1 MTLTDAALRR
11 APEGGTLRE
20 DGLEFRFFEA
30 GKAGVRFIGRVR
42 GTNQRIAISL
52 GRYPTMSLKAAR
64 EMREAHRRLCVQGI
78 DPRHVR
84 QESAEAQQRLVA
96 DLVEQYLATLADNR
110 QRTVTDK
117 RATLNQALSGWAKR
131 PISTITK
138 GDIAR
143 LLDDYAQKPAARRKV
158 FSYLSHFLRWC
169 LDRDLI
175 DHNPCRDIRPP
186 KPVAARERV
195 LTDDEIAA
203 LMAAGNSA
211 WGTMLQLVLLTGQRG
226 GEVCKMRTREI
237 DLSSRTWTI
246 PAATMKQ
253 GRAHVVPLSSAAADI
268 IASEMSKRPNEWGP
282 YLFGVGSKGDKPYNG
297 RSNGMEEVL
306 KLTSTAGWYGHDCRR
321 TAITLM
327 QRLGIAREVRQRVTG
342 HAAPRDGA
350 ASYEHH
356 RFDNEARRAVERLGR
371 VDKPATGGFPGGR
384 GRDSRLNSGM
394 EIGVDPRAADGR
406 GVVLFRTL
414 RGVGQPARRQ
424 ARPGPPRRGRRHL
437 LDRAHRRA
445 MA

>member
-11 APEGGTLRE
+11 AAQGETLRE
-20 DGLEFRFFEA
+20 EGLEFRFFEA
-30 GKAGVRFIGRVR
+30 GKAGVRFVGRVR
-42 GTNQRIAISL
+42 GTNQRIAIAV
-52 GRYPTMSLKAAR
+52 GRYPTLSLKTAR
-64 EMREAHRRLCVQGI
+64 ELREGHKRLCAQGI
-78 DPRHVR
+78 DPRYAR
-84 QESAEAQQRLVA
+84 QEAAEAQQRLVV
-96 DLVEQYLATLADNR
+96 DLLEQYLGTLADNR

-117 RATLNQALSGWAKR
+117 RATLKQALSGWVKR

-143 LLDDYAQKPAARRKV
+143 LLDDYARRPAARRKV
-158 FSYLSHFLRWC
+158 FSYVSHFLRWC
-169 LDRDLI
+169 QDRDLI

-195 LTDDEIAA
+195 LTDSEIAA
-203 LMAAGNSA
+203 LMKANGSA

-226 GEVCKMRTREI
+226 GEVCKMRMSEI
-237 DLSSRTWTI
+237 DLTARTWTI

-253 GRAHVVPLSSAAADI
+253 GRAHIVPLSSIAAGI
-268 IASEMSKRPNEWGP
+268 IALAMKERQSEWGP

-306 KLTSTAGWYGHDCRR
+306 KLTRTADWCGHDCRR

-356 RFDNEARRAVERLGR
+356 RFDDEARRAVQHLADEVERIAR
-371 VDKPATGGFPGGR
+371 GGAEII
-384 GRDSRLNSGM
+384 RLA
-394 EIGVDPRAADGR
+394 RA
-406 GVVLFRTL
+406 
-414 RGVGQPARRQ
+414 
-424 ARPGPPRRGRRHL
+424 
-437 LDRAHRRA
+437 
-445 MA
+445 